1 MIEVALEVLVVDGFA
16 YEIYDER
23 LKRRDYE
30 LMIIS
35 RLLVYG
41 SVDDERSVLEV
52 SLALSL
58 AYQERCLV

>member
-1 MIEVALEVLVVDGFA
+1 MLVVDGFA

>member
-1 MIEVALEVLVVDGFA
+1 MI
-16 YEIYDER
+16 YMMKR

>member
-1 MIEVALEVLVVDGFA
+1 MR
-16 YEIYDER
+16 YMMRR
-23 LKRRDYE
+23 LNRRDYE

-35 RLLVYG
+35 RLLIYG

-58 AYQERCLV
+58 AYQDRCLVYMFEEVLKRTELPVW

>member
-1 MIEVALEVLVVDGFA
+1 MK
-16 YEIYDER
+16 R
-23 LKRRDYE
+23 LNRRDYE

-41 SVDDERSVLEV
+41 SVYDERSVLEV